1 MVEVV
6 SILALLV
13 LVDIAS
19 SLGVIAWLYREKLE
33 LEDVHERFDEL
44 SNSLNVVAEVL
55 TRLPEMVP
63 QFQINNNP
71 FAPLIEAFAQKMREN
86 MGERSIT
93 DPLLRDDTGR
103 FTDDGETREEAPS
116 P

>member
-13 LVDIAS
+13 LLDIATTLTL
-19 SLGVIAWLYREKLE
+19 LGWLWNDKLD

-44 SNSLNVVAEVL
+44 SSSISVVAEVL
-55 TRLPEMVP
+55 TRLPEMMP
-63 QFQINNNP
+63 NFSIQQNP
-71 FAPLIEAFAQKMREN
+71 FAPLIEAFAQKMRQN

-93 DPLLRDDTGR
+93 ESGLRDDSGR
-103 FTDDGETREEAPS
+103 FTDGTQREEEAS
-116 P
+116 A